1 MKRGDREVAPFSF
14 QALRTRLLEAGKRS
28 SFSAGRIGRFTS
40 SPPQFG
46 QRSPRAVS
54 AQERQNVHS
63 KEQIN
68 ASELAAGRSQSQFSQ
83 LGRSSSMALGSAQW
97 VIAAVCSPSRAKR
110 NGVKRAFRKE
120 HGAHKAPRKDLLR
133 HAPRCQVET
142 LAAQLITGVLQRIF
156 QLLRVAVGGAGQ
168 LAT

>member
-14 QALRTRLLEAGKRS
+14 QALCTRLLEAGKRS

-63 KEQIN
+63 KEQIS

-110 NGVKRAFRKE
+110 NGAKRAFRTECRGAQGAPKKTYSGML
-120 HGAHKAPRKDLLR
+120 HGARSKPWLR
-133 HAPRCQVET
+133 SSSRECCSASSSCCGS
-142 LAAQLITGVLQRIF
+142 L
-156 QLLRVAVGGAGQ
+156 
-168 LAT
+168 